1 MRLMVVAPHPDDE
14 VLGAGGTIARYSAEG
29 NDVTVVVVTKGESTL
44 FDPDLIDIGRR
55 EALKAHSQLGVED
68 TIFMDF
74 PAARLDSVEHH
85 VLNSAFAHIIS
96 KVRPEVVLLPFP
108 GDIHKDHRMAFE
120 SALVA
125 LRPVTA
131 EFVKEVFCYETVSE
145 TNWSAPFT
153 SPVFSPDVYI
163 DISDYLDLKVAALE
177 TFASQMKCF
186 PNERSIEAVISLAK
200 TRGSTVGRHAAEAFV
215 QVRRII

>member
-29 NDVTVVVVTKGESTL
+29 NDVIVVVVTKGESTL
-44 FDPDLIDIGRR
+44 FDPDIIDTGRR
-55 EALKAHSQLGVED
+55 EALKAHSQLGVEE

-85 VLNSAFAHIIS
+85 SLNSAFAQIMS
-96 KVRPEVVLLPFP
+96 KVRPEVVFLPFP
-108 GDIHKDHRMAFE
+108 GDIHKDHRLTFE

-131 EFVKEVFCYETVSE
+131 ECVREILCYETVSE
-145 TNWSAPFT
+145 TNWSAPFA

-163 DISDYLDLKVAALE
+163 DISNYLERKVAALK

-186 PNERSIEAVISLAK
+186 PNERSIEAVTSLA
-200 TRGSTVGRHAAEAFV
+200 TARGATVGRCAAEAFV